1 MRAFRTTSSCEPR
14 GSSASVD
21 SLATCVAVQLQGLSS
36 AQAAARLSQ
45 FGPNAIEESQPGILR
60 QFAAKLWG
68 PIPWMLEGTV
78 ALEVATERYT
88 EAAVVLILLLV
99 NAAIAFLH
107 EHRSSEAVEALERR
121 LEIQA
126 RVMRDGRWQ
135 RIASRQLVPADV
147 IHMRMGDVV
156 PADCRIADGAVTVD
170 EAILTGESVARDRT
184 NGATLYSGSTIKH
197 GEATAEVVATG
208 ARSAFGNV
216 VLLVARSREGGHLHD
231 QVFSVVKYLLLLD
244 GALLIAFG
252 AYAGVRGMSV
262 VSIVSFALT
271 LLIGA
276 IPVALPAT
284 FTLATALGASDLAR
298 RGVLVTRLSAIE
310 DAATMDV
317 LCTDKTGTLTQNALA
332 LQSILPV
339 EGASV
344 ADVLQ
349 TAAAASDEASQDPLD
364 LAVIGSLAQHRIAAD
379 ALGERVAYRPFDPE
393 LKYAQAD
400 VRAGGTIVRACNGAI
415 AAVYALAHATPD
427 EAAAAAASAGGARV
441 LAVARDD
448 GSGYRVLGLLAFG
461 DPVRPDAATLLAR
474 LRELGVRV
482 IMLTG
487 DALPTAKDVAQQIGF
502 SGRALH
508 ASEWR
513 TLPRLPPDV
522 DVLADVL
529 PEDKYTIVR
538 ALQAQEHRVG
548 MTGDGVNDA
557 PALRAAQVG
566 IAVASATD
574 AAKNAASIVLTNPGL
589 AEAVAAVQESRAIF
603 RRMMVYVTNKIG
615 KTIEISALLTI
626 VAFWTSIVPLTPLLM
641 ILLIFGNDFATMAIA
656 TDNARG
662 SPVPDRWNPRGII
675 GEGSAIAGALLVLSL
690 GLFAVL
696 ITSLHAPVPQIQTAM
711 FLLLVVTSQAM
722 IYVIRA
728 TPKLPPGT
736 PLLAASLA
744 DVAVCSAIAI
754 FGILVA
760 PIPAALA
767 AGIVGLAIVYV
778 AIIYAGKA
786 LVGHVVGRRDA

>member
-1 MRAFRTTSSCEPR
+1 MTLKPQET
-14 GSSASVD
+14 
-21 SLATCVAVQLQGLSS
+21 QGLSS
-36 AQAAARLSQ
+36 AQAAARFAQ
-45 FGPNAIEESQPGILR
+45 FGPNAIQESQPGILG
-60 QFAAKLWG
+60 QFVAKLWG

-78 ALEVATERYT
+78 ALEVATKRYA
-88 EAAVVLILLLV
+88 EAAVVLVLLLV
-99 NAAIAFLH
+99 NAVIAFLH
-107 EHRSSEAVEALERR
+107 EHRSREAVEVLERR

-126 RVMRDGRWQ
+126 RVLRDGRWQ
-135 RIASRQLVPADV
+135 RIASRQLVPGDV
-147 IHMRMGDVV
+147 IHVRMGDVV
-156 PADCRIADGAVTVD
+156 PADCTIADGAVSVD
-170 EAILTGESVARDRT
+170 EAVLTGESAARTRA
-184 NGATLYSGSTIKH
+184 NGEKLYSGSTVKH

-208 ARSAFGNV
+208 ARTAFGNV
-216 VLLVARSREGGHLHD
+216 VLLVAHSREGGHLHD

-244 GALLIAFG
+244 GVLVIAFF
-252 AYAGVRGMSV
+252 AYGLAHGTSAVD
-262 VSIVSFALT
+262 IVSFALT

-284 FTLATALGASDLAR
+284 FTLATTLGASELAR

-339 EGASV
+339 AGASD
-344 ADVLQ
+344 ADVLEA
-349 TAAAASDEASQDPLD
+349 AAAASDEASQDPLD
-364 LAVIGSLAQHRIAAD
+364 LAVIGSLAQHHIARNG
-379 ALGERVAYRPFDPE
+379 LGVRAAYHPFDPE

-400 VRAGGTIVRACNGAI
+400 VRVGGAIVRACKGAI
-415 AAVYALAHATPD
+415 AAIYALANAAPD
-427 EAAAAAASAGGARV
+427 EAEVAKASAGGARV

-448 GSGYRVLGLLAFG
+448 GKGYRVLGLLAFG

-487 DALPTAKDVAQQIGF
+487 DALPTAQSVAEELGL

-513 TLPRLPPDV
+513 ALHGLPPDV

-529 PEDKYTIVR
+529 PEDKYAIVQ
-538 ALQAQEHRVG
+538 ALQAAGHRVG

-626 VAFWTSIVPLTPLLM
+626 AAFSTSIVPLTPLLM

-662 SPVPDRWNPRGII
+662 SPVPDRWNPRRII
-675 GEGSAIAGALLVLSL
+675 GGASAIGGALLVLSL
-690 GLFAVL
+690 GVFAL
-696 ITSLHAPVPQIQTAM
+696 LTASLHLPVPQIQTAM
-711 FLLLVVTSQAM
+711 FLLLVVTSQGM

-728 TPKLPPGT
+728 TPKVPPKAS
-736 PLLAASLA
+736 LLAASLA
-744 DVAVCSAIAI
+744 DVCTCFVIAV

-760 PIPAALA
+760 PIPATLA
-767 AGIVGLAIVYV
+767 AAIVGLGAAYV
-778 AIIYAGKA
+778 AVIYAGKA
-786 LVGHVVGRRDA
+786 ASTILKRAAPLIIRS